1 MNDLKL
7 FRESEWTIKP
17 CETGNPYEF
26 EMTKTFEL
34 PSNIIDNLNDWLK
47 EIGGATRE
55 EINRKI
61 IELCFSEEE
70 TNG

>member
-1 MNDLKL
+1 MNNLKL
-7 FRESEWTIKP
+7 FLESEWTIKP
-17 CETGNPYEF
+17 CKNGNPYEF

-47 EIGGATRE
+47 EKGGATRE

-61 IELCFSEEE
+61 IELCFPDNEGTE
-70 TNG
+70 